1 MLLNRERALRLMEKY
16 DVEAIVASTP
26 ENVTYLTDFWSV
38 SHRIIKGTQTYAELP
53 RMMKIPPFVV
63 TPLSELDQAA
73 MEEECWVSDFV
84 IFGVFY
90 FERSSEARFLSKAE
104 EKLQNLLRSLK
115 PKADAATALVE
126 ALQERGLTKGRIG
139 LDGMNLPLSLY
150 QTLQR
155 RLPEVEWVDGYA
167 LLREIRAVKTPAEIE
182 RLQASI
188 ALTEKAFLH
197 SLRKIREGATEGEVA
212 QAFWE
217 VLSAHGG
224 VPILTCVGGGSRSA
238 FPNVIPSGYRIQ
250 RGDLIRY
257 DIGCLLRDY
266 YSDTAR
272 IAVLGKPSEKQRR
285 YYEAV
290 KLGESEGL
298 KRIRPGAKAADIFAT
313 AVQAVRE
320 NGIPHYKRGHVG
332 HGIGIECY
340 DIPHLSPISDHIL
353 EEGMVIN
360 IETPYYELGFGGVQ
374 IEDTVVVT
382 PEGYRMLSQCDRELF
397 LLD

>member
-1 MLLNRERALRLMEKY
+1 MARKGKASLATRINKKLASRSFWRGVAAVIGFFGLWQVSSMGALPFMS
-16 DVEAIVASTP
+16 AIPTP
-26 ENVTYLTDFWSV
+26 V
-38 SHRIIKGTQTYAELP
+38 
-53 RMMKIPPFVV
+53 
-63 TPLSELDQAA
+63 
-73 MEEECWVSDFV
+73 
-84 IFGVFY
+84 
-90 FERSSEARFLSKAE
+90 
-104 EKLQNLLRSLK
+104 
-115 PKADAATALVE
+115 
-126 ALQERGLTKGRIG
+126 
-139 LDGMNLPLSLY
+139 
-150 QTLQR
+150 
-155 RLPEVEWVDGYA
+155 
-167 LLREIRAVKTPAEIE
+167 
-182 RLQASI
+182 
-188 ALTEKAFLH
+188 
-197 SLRKIREGATEGEVA
+197 EVA

-238 FPNVIPSGYRIQ
+238 FPNVIPSGYPIQ

-272 IAVLGKPSEKQRR
+272 IAVLGKPTEKQRR